1 MWESGGGGLPDLQ
14 TMSEVRGD
22 SELQSEILEDLREA
36 TNWRAWLCDLVRPHL
51 GDDPLEI
58 GSGVGDYG
66 HELAAALPRF
76 TVSEADPRRLALLRT
91 RFADHPRVG
100 VRELLAPILETG
112 EHSAVVSFNVLE
124 HISDDVGALAS
135 FAGLVRPG
143 GRVVVV
149 TPACQAAMS
158 RFDREVGHVRRY
170 SARSLRASAVA
181 AGLDVVEIR
190 HLNAPGL
197 LAWFVMMKLLR
208 GRPTAGAPL
217 RLWDGRMIPLI
228 RRLESRVPAPFGQ
241 TLVLVARVP
250 AHA

>member
-1 MWESGGGGLPDLQ
+1 
-14 TMSEVRGD
+14 MSEVRGD
-22 SELQSEILEDLREA
+22 TELQTEVLEDLREA
-36 TNWRAWLCDLVRPHL
+36 VNWRAWLCDLARPHL
-51 GDDPLEI
+51 GDDPIEI

-66 HELAAALPRF
+66 EELASSLPRL
-76 TVSEADPRRLALLRT
+76 TVSEADPGRLAALRA
-91 RFADHPRVG
+91 RFTDHPRVE
-100 VRELLAPILETG
+100 VRELLAPIAETG
-112 EHSAVVSFNVLE
+112 DHSAVVSFNVLE

-149 TPACQAAMS
+149 TPACQGAMS

-170 SARSLRASAVA
+170 SRRSLQSAAVA
-181 AGLDVVEIR
+181 AGLEVVEVR

-217 RLWDGRMIPLI
+217 RFWDGRVIPLM
-228 RRLESRVPAPFGQ
+228 RWVESRVPVPFGQ
-241 TLVLVARVP
+241 TLLLVARVP
-250 AHA
+250 ADG